1 MKLYYTPGACSLA
14 PHIAL
19 AESGLGYTLD
29 KVDLKTHTVNGK
41 DYYAVNPKGAVPAL
55 EMDDKDLLTENAV
68 ILGYI
73 ADKAG
78 KLAPS
83 AGSKA
88 RLRLQEWLGFITTE
102 LHKGLGV
109 LFNPA
114 LPEEARKIFTAN
126 AAKKFAFINDRL
138 GDRFL
143 TGDAFTIAD
152 AYLYVMLRWAQF
164 HKVDLSDKLRAYF
177 KRVEER
183 AGVQRALKE
192 EGLAA

>member
-29 KVDLKTHTVNGK
+29 KVDLKTHTVDGK
-41 DYYAVNPKGAVPAL
+41 DYYAVNAKGAVPAL
-55 EMDDKDLLTENAV
+55 EMEDKDLLTENAV

-78 KLAPS
+78 KLAPP
-83 AGSKA
+83 AGSKP
-88 RLRLQEWLGFITTE
+88 RLRLQEWVAYINTE
-102 LHKGLGV
+102 LHKTLGA

-114 LPEEARKIFTAN
+114 LPEEGRKIFIAN
-126 AAKKFAFINDRL
+126 GAKKLAHVSDKL
-138 GDRFL
+138 GDRYL
-143 TGDAFTIAD
+143 TGEEFTVAD
-152 AYLYVMLRWAQF
+152 GYLYVMLRWAQF
-164 HKVDLSDKLRAYF
+164 HKVDISDKLRAYF

-192 EGLAA
+192 EGLA

>member
-29 KVDLKTHTVNGK
+29 KVDLKTHTVDGK

-55 EMDDKDLLTENAV
+55 EMEDKDLLTENAV

-78 KLAPS
+78 KLAPP
-83 AGSKA
+83 AGSKP
-88 RLRLQEWLGFITTE
+88 RLRLQEWVAYITTE
-102 LHKGLGV
+102 VHKTLGA

-114 LPEEARKIFTAN
+114 LPEEARKIFIAN
-126 AAKKFAFINDRL
+126 GAKKLAHVSDKL
-138 GDRFL
+138 GDRYL
-143 TGDAFTIAD
+143 TGDEFTVAD
-152 AYLYVMLRWAQF
+152 GYLYVMLRWAQF
-164 HKVDLSDKLRAYF
+164 HKVDISDKLRAYF

-192 EGLAA
+192 EGLA